1 MKKVL
6 LSSAVALAAF
16 SAATAVSA
24 NEATTV
30 TEANPEALP
39 TLVTPKAA
47 PETKVEKT
55 TEPDADSAAI
65 FAAAKAEAD
74 AKAAEKKA
82 NEELHKAAA
91 AKLADTNKDFDLNA
105 LRDYVRTMPAKE
117 EEKPAEAKVL
127 KVLDQFGK
135 ELKFDGKNVEVK
147 AEKDG
152 ETTVEVQTKRG
163 TYKLT
168 VEIRANKAKLVKAP
182 QLVANAAAVQK
193 DGWVK
198 QENGKWQFIQK
209 GEAVKSGWAK
219 VDGKWY
225 LFDQNGDMLTGWQF
239 VDGKWYF
246 LNNSGDMATGWVKDN
261 GTWYYLNGSGA
272 MVTGWLNDNG
282 TWYYLNSNGSMKAS
296 TWFELNGKWYYVNG
310 SGALAVN
317 TTVGGYTVN
326 GNGEWVK

>member
-1 MKKVL
+1 MKKIL
-6 LSSAVALAAF
+6 LSSAIALAAF
-16 SAATAVSA
+16 GAAQAVSA
-24 NEATTV
+24 DQV
-30 TEANPEALP
+30 TEANVQNLP
-39 TLVTPKAA
+39 TLTTPKAA

-55 TEPDADSAAI
+55 TEPDANSAAI
-65 FAAAKAEAD
+65 LAAANAEAD

-82 NEELHKAAA
+82 KEELHKAAE
-91 AKLADTNKDFDLNA
+91 KNLADTSRDLTLKDVK
-105 LRDYVRTMPAKE
+105 DYVATLPAKE
-117 EEKPAEAKVL
+117 TEKPAEVKVL

-147 AEKDG
+147 PEKDG
-152 ETTVEVQTKRG
+152 ELTVEVQTKRG

-168 VEIRANKAKLVKAP
+168 VEVRANKAKLVKAP
-182 QLVANAAAVQK
+182 QLIANPVAQK

-198 QENGKWQFIQK
+198 QENGKWQFLQK

-219 VDGKWY
+219 VEGKWY

-239 VDGKWYF
+239 VGGKWYF

-296 TWFELNGKWYYVNG
+296 TWFELGGKWYYVNG

-317 TTVGGYTVN
+317 TTVDGYKVN
-326 GNGEWVK
+326 GNGEWVR

>member
-1 MKKVL
+1 MKKIL
-6 LSSAVALAAF
+6 LSSAIALAAF
-16 SAATAVSA
+16 GTAQAVSA
-24 NEATTV
+24 DQV
-30 TEANPEALP
+30 TEANVQNLP
-39 TLVTPKAA
+39 TLTTPKDA

-55 TEPDADSAAI
+55 TEPDANSAAI
-65 FAAAKAEAD
+65 LAAANAEAD

-82 NEELHKAAA
+82 KEELHKAAE
-91 AKLADTNKDFDLNA
+91 KNLADTSRDLTLKDVK
-105 LRDYVRTMPAKE
+105 DYVATLPAKE
-117 EEKPAEAKVL
+117 TEKPAEVKVL
-127 KVLDQFGK
+127 KVLDQSGK

-147 AEKDG
+147 PEKDG
-152 ETTVEVQTKRG
+152 ELTVEVQTKRG

-168 VEIRANKAKLVKAP
+168 VEVRANKAKLVKAP
-182 QLVANAAAVQK
+182 QLIANPLAQK

-198 QENGKWQFIQK
+198 QENGKWQFLQK

-219 VDGKWY
+219 VEGKWY

-239 VDGKWYF
+239 VGGKWYF

-296 TWFELNGKWYYVNG
+296 TWFELGGKWYYVNG

-317 TTVGGYTVN
+317 TTVDGYKVN
-326 GNGEWVK
+326 GNGEWVR

>member
-16 SAATAVSA
+16 SAATSVSA
-24 NEATTV
+24 NETTV
-30 TEANPEALP
+30 TEANPEAVA
-39 TLVTPKAA
+39 TLVTPKTE

-55 TEPDADSAAI
+55 TEPDAETAKI

-74 AKAAEKKA
+74 AAAVEKKA

-91 AKLADTNKDFDLNA
+91 AKLADTSKDFDLNA
-105 LRDYVRTMPAKE
+105 LRDYVRTLPAKE
-117 EEKPAEAKVL
+117 QEKPAEAKVL
-127 KVLDQFGK
+127 KVLDQNGK

-152 ETTVEVQTKRG
+152 EKTIEVQTKRG

-168 VEIRANKAKLVKAP
+168 IEIRANKAKLVKAP
-182 QLVANAAAVQK
+182 QLVSNAAAQK

-198 QENGKWQFIQK
+198 QENGKWQFIQN
-209 GEAVKSGWAK
+209 GEAVKSSWAK
-219 VDGKWY
+219 VDSKWY
-225 LFDQNGDMLTGWQF
+225 LFDQNGDMLTGWQY
-239 VDGKWYF
+239 VGGKWYF

-261 GTWYYLNGSGA
+261 GTWYYLNASGA
-272 MVTGWLNDNG
+272 MATGWVKDNG

-296 TWFELNGKWYYVNG
+296 TWFELSGKWYYVNG

-326 GNGEWVK
+326 ENGEWVK

>member
-1 MKKVL
+1 MKKIL
-6 LSSAVALAAF
+6 LSSAIALTAF
-16 SAATAVSA
+16 GTAQAVSA
-24 NEATTV
+24 DQV
-30 TEANPEALP
+30 TEANVQNLP
-39 TLVTPKAA
+39 TLTTPKDA

-55 TEPDADSAAI
+55 TEPDANSAAI
-65 FAAAKAEAD
+65 LAAANAEAD

-82 NEELHKAAA
+82 KEELHKAAE
-91 AKLADTNKDFDLNA
+91 KNLADTSRDLTLKDVK
-105 LRDYVRTMPAKE
+105 DYVATLPAKE
-117 EEKPAEAKVL
+117 TEKPAEVKVL
-127 KVLDQFGK
+127 KVLDQSGK

-147 AEKDG
+147 PEKDG
-152 ETTVEVQTKRG
+152 ELTVEVQTKRG

-168 VEIRANKAKLVKAP
+168 VEVRANKAKLVKAP
-182 QLVANAAAVQK
+182 QLIANPVAQK

-198 QENGKWQFIQK
+198 QENGKWQFLQK

-219 VDGKWY
+219 VEGKWY

-239 VDGKWYF
+239 VGGKWYF

-296 TWFELNGKWYYVNG
+296 TWFELGGKWYYVNG

-317 TTVGGYTVN
+317 TTVDGYKVN
-326 GNGEWVK
+326 GNGEWVR

>member
-6 LSSAVALAAF
+6 LSSAVALAAI

-24 NEATTV
+24 NEVNEANVNKENFNTTV
-30 TEANPEALP
+30 PA
-39 TLVTPKAA
+39 PKA

-55 TEPDADSAAI
+55 TEPDKDSAAL

-91 AKLADTNKDFDLNA
+91 AKLADTSKDFDLNA
-105 LRDYVRTMPAKE
+105 LRDFVRTLPAKE

-182 QLVANAAAVQK
+182 QLVANAAVQK

-296 TWFELNGKWYYVNG
+296 TWFELGGKWYYVNG